1 MAYEH
6 LLKSVEESAL
16 EKERE
21 LQNNAKKQAD
31 AIRSAAKKQ
40 ADQIQ
45 ERTIQ
50 EAETSAAIERNKQL
64 FLAKGAIK
72 EQALKSREKLF
83 EAAFDA
89 AGEQLGRLRQEDMY
103 AAVFRRLAEETI
115 SAMGESL
122 FVVHVDPRDLDLCK
136 NTLAAMT
143 VSCEIRADLECMCG
157 LVASS
162 PDGRITI
169 SNTVESRLE
178 RVREHKR
185 LDIYAV
191 LAGG

>member
-1 MAYEH
+1 MAYEN

-21 LQNNAKKQAD
+21 LQKNAKKQAD
-31 AIRSAAKKQ
+31 AIRFAAKEQ
-40 ADQIQ
+40 AEKIQ
-45 ERTIQ
+45 ELTIK

-72 EQALKSREKLF
+72 EQALKSREKVF
-83 EAAFDA
+83 EAAFEA
-89 AGEQLGRLRQEDMY
+89 AGQQLSRLRQDDTY
-103 AAVFRRLAEETI
+103 PAVFRRLAEETA
-115 SAMGESL
+115 SAMGETP
-122 FVVHVDPRDLDLCK
+122 FVVHIDPRDLDLCK
-136 NTLAAMT
+136 NTLA
-143 VSCEIRADLECMCG
+143 VLKISCEIRADLECMGG

-162 PDGRITI
+162 PDGHITI
-169 SNTVESRLE
+169 SNTIESRLE

-185 LDIYAV
+185 LEIYAV

>member
-1 MAYEH
+1 MAYEN

-21 LQNNAKKQAD
+21 LQKKAKKQAEE
-31 AIRSAAKKQ
+31 IRSAAKKQ
-40 ADQIQ
+40 AEEIQ
-45 ERTIQ
+45 RRTIQ

-72 EQALKSREKLF
+72 EQALKSREKVF
-83 EAAFDA
+83 EAAFEA
-89 AGEQLGRLRQEDMY
+89 AGQRLSRLRQDDTY
-103 AAVFRRLAEETI
+103 PSVFRRLAEETT
-115 SAMGESL
+115 SAMGESP
-122 FVVHVDPRDLDLCK
+122 FVIHVDQRDLDLCK
-136 NTLAAMT
+136 NTLAAMKI
-143 VSCEIRADLECMCG
+143 SCEIRTDLECMGG

-162 PDGRITI
+162 PDGHITI
-169 SNTVESRLE
+169 SNTIESRLE

-185 LDIYAV
+185 LEIYAV